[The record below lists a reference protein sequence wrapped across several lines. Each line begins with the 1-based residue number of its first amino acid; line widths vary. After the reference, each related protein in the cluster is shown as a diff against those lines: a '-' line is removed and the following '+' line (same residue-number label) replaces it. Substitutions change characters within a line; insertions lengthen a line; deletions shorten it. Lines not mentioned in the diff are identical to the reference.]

1 MAEAFHSVA
10 HTERSNTLSEVF
22 DLSWLLGVLTL
33 LSSRGEARKMMKR
46 KKKKRFAFFLQFLLV
61 FAFDGTEVVVQL
73 TPSAGDF
80 AFATP
85 CPTAA
90 EFSGDPHSLCS
101 SPGPE

>member
-1 MAEAFHSVA
+1 MLAAWSPDPA
-10 HTERSNTLSEVF
+10 QQQ
-22 DLSWLLGVLTL
+22 
-33 LSSRGEARKMMKR
+33 RGSKEDDE
-46 KKKKRFAFFLQFLLV
+46 KKKKKERFAFFLQFLLV
-61 FAFDGTEVVVQL
+61 FAFAGTEVVVQL